1 MNNKLY
7 EARNSEL
14 NPAEAAL
21 LWRFTQAYRP
31 HDKAPTPGELRAQGL
46 ERIDPETVMDTVR
59 EQFEEETGVEVR

>member
-1 MNNKLY
+1 MNTRLY

-31 HDKAPTPGELRAQGL
+31 HDSVPTPKELRDQGL

-59 EQFEEETGVEVR
+59 DQFEAEKEEVR

>member
-7 EARNSEL
+7 TARHTEL
-14 NPAEAAL
+14 DPHEAAL

-31 HDKAPTPGELRAQGL
+31 HDEVPTPRELRAQGL
-46 ERIDPETVMDTVR
+46 ERVYLETVMDTVR